1 MAKMDKSDEA
11 QDKAMMAR
19 HNRLM
24 HPDQKSKLAHGG
36 KVHKMAEGGKVSRGA
51 GAAIRGFKYHIS

>member
-1 MAKMDKSDEA
+1 MAKMDKEDMA
-11 QDKAMMAR
+11 QDKALLAR

-24 HPDQKSKLAHGG
+24 HPDQKSKLAKGG
-36 KVHKMAEGGKVSRGA
+36 KVEKMAEGGKVSRGA

>member
-1 MAKMDKSDEA
+1 MAKMDKEDMA
-11 QDKAMMAR
+11 QDKKMMER

-24 HPDQKSKLAHGG
+24 HPGQESKLSKGG
-36 KVHKMAEGGKVSRGA
+36 KAVKMSEGGKVSRGA